1 MVQRVDIEEGY
12 TLIEVIITV
21 MLMSLVIAI
30 GGAVYLFA
38 QTHLV
43 DWRRNLGI
51 QNQVHT
57 VTERLST
64 DMYSMSR
71 LEVIS
76 DSTFSFEKDDIYTS
90 FFMYNDIA
98 YKDSVQIAGQK
109 KDSLLFL
116 FKEHQTK
123 EKEKVMIEYTTSASN
138 GVQRMRTRNI
148 IGLRTPVLWKPLN
161 QQTSKIGGQQ

>member
-1 MVQRVDIEEGY
+1 MVQRMNREEGY

-30 GGAVYLFA
+30 GGAAYLFA
-38 QTHLV
+38 QTHLI

-57 VTERLST
+57 VTERLSA
-64 DMYSMSR
+64 DMYSMTQ

-76 DSTFSFEKDDIYTS
+76 DSTFSYEKDDIYTS
-90 FFMYNDIA
+90 FFMYKGVA
-98 YKDSVQIAGQK
+98 YKDSVQIVGQK

-123 EKEKVMIEYTTSASN
+123 EKEKVMIEYTTSATN
-138 GVQRMRTRNI
+138 GVQHMRTRNV

-161 QQTSKIGGQQ
+161 QQTTKIGGQ